1 MRVKPIFIIL
11 ISIVAALVAINYT
24 EELIIWFFGDTK
36 ISQLGIICFKFF
48 IGWLVGFLMGKSG
61 NKPKDNTEFEEY
73 EEDESGL
80 SHEDREYIN

>member
-1 MRVKPIFIIL
+1 MSVKPIFIIL

-36 ISQLGIICFKFF
+36 ISHIGIICFKFF

-61 NKPKDNTEFEEY
+61 NKPKDKAEFEEY

>member
-61 NKPKDNTEFEEY
+61 NKPKDKAEFEEY